1 MSVFP
6 GPSNPIV
13 YAQFAIQGRWRWM
26 ASITAGYATV
36 LGSLIWVTAIV
47 VRNLRDLEGWVGAL
61 CGLQVLALLV
71 FGAFRVEAAVRGDVT
86 SPSFTIV
93 HEYRGGRLPMYHI
106 DLYRI
111 RNEKDAI
118 HIGLE
123 EYLPGDGV
131 TVIEWPERIAS
142 ILPPQT
148 RHWELEVVSLT
159 ERVIRKREEP
169 ISS

>member
-1 MSVFP
+1 M
-6 GPSNPIV
+6 
-13 YAQFAIQGRWRWM
+13 
-26 ASITAGYATV
+26 
-36 LGSLIWVTAIV
+36 
-47 VRNLRDLEGWVGAL
+47 
-61 CGLQVLALLV
+61 GLTILNS
-71 FGAFRVEAAVRGDVT
+71 VEAAQAFGESWAANLVGGEIFALHGVLGAGKTQLAKGVARGLGYQGDVT
-86 SPSFTIV
+86 SPTFTIV

-159 ERVIRKREEP
+159 ERVIRKRPETTLA
-169 ISS
+169 